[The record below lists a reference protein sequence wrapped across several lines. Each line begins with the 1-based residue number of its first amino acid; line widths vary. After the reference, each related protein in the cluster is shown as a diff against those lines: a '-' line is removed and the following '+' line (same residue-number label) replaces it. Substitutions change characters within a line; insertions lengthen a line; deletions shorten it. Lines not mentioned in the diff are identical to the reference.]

1 MTIIDFSG
9 DEVEDVAGPYTR
21 DTIATLTCVASGG
34 EREEMHFQTVSLH
47 SKVRTEEHFW
57 ENCIFFGFMS
67 SAIFD
72 PFLSQTRKLKIL
84 HILPGLIPFW
94 KVESNRLIYSLFDWD
109 FWPPALGWLWVLTLS
124 FLCVQSN
131 DDQFNFWFHYQ
142 LRSHKLMSER
152 SQSRTKSLSLLW

>member
-1 MTIIDFSG
+1 MRLRTLLAPTLETQLPPSHVLLP
-9 DEVEDVAGPYTR
+9 EV
-21 DTIATLTCVASGG
+21 
-34 EREEMHFQTVSLH
+34 REKKCISKTVSLH